1 VAAGV
6 SWRRALRRWVS
17 PPRLPAEASPAPV
30 SRIFGLDRGTPI
42 DRRYIEA
49 FIERHAEA
57 VRGDVLE
64 VGGDA
69 YTRRFGARGAAA
81 HRLERGGAS
90 SPRVVTGDLESPDT
104 LPAGLFDCFICT
116 QTYNFVFE
124 IGRAIES
131 SHRLLKPGGVLLA
144 TAAGLAPISRF
155 DMERWGDF
163 WRLTTASAKR
173 LLGPWFGEDIEVASA
188 GNAFAAASFVQGLAV
203 EDFADP
209 AVLDI
214 VDPDYPVVVTM
225 FARKRAQ

>member
-1 VAAGV
+1 M
-6 SWRRALRRWVS
+6 SWRRALRRWAR
-17 PPRLPAEASPAPV
+17 PPRLPAELSPAPV
-30 SRIFGLDRGTPI
+30 SRKFGLDRGTPI

-49 FIERHAEA
+49 FLERHAES

-69 YTRRFGARGAAA
+69 YAKRFGASRARA
-81 HRLERGGAS
+81 HRLERGAVP
-90 SPRVVTGDLESPDT
+90 SPRVLAGDLESPET

-173 LLGPWFGEDIEVASA
+173 LLEPRFGADIEITSA

-209 AVLDI
+209 AVLDA

-225 FARKRAQ
+225 FARKRAP